1 MLVLKL
7 LFLHSGTDSGFYTVV
22 GHSKELSINVWFV
35 EIGPGNKRWLNWSG
49 VTNDGFIAYWGATM
63 SPAFSHVAIDF
74 TGHLMSMLC
83 GENKSGKSHPMFAS
97 FHVQLQEWSTLS
109 WQMTWLLIEC
119 IILYIMANKDI
130 TWLSLTYIWTT
141 IDFTRLQREIAHQGW
156 IWRFLWLVSNTVQAP
171 LLPYHLWL
179 GKYLLITEKC
189 LNIEHS
195 RLSFNLS
202 IELCHKMYPLRVY
215 GISYLYNYQTSN
227 KKKRLYL
234 MRVTYDSI

>member
-1 MLVLKL
+1 MASLP
-7 LFLHSGTDSGFYTVV
+7 
-22 GHSKELSINVWFV
+22 
-35 EIGPGNKRWLNWSG
+35 IGR
-49 VTNDGFIAYWGATM
+49 ATM
-63 SPAFSHVAIDF
+63 SPAFSQVAIDF
-74 TGHLMSMLC
+74 TGHLISMLC
-83 GENKSGKSHPMFAS
+83 GENKSGWSHPMFAS

-119 IILYIMANKDI
+119 IILSIIANKDI

-141 IDFTRLQREIAHQGW
+141 IDFTRLQREIAPQGW

-179 GKYLLITEKC
+179 RTYLLITEKC

-202 IELCHKMYPLRVY
+202 MELCHKMYPLRVSY
-215 GISYLYNYQTSN
+215 GISYLYKRYQRIITRRAIIRRRS
-227 KKKRLYL
+227 
-234 MRVTYDSI
+234 DFI